1 MAGTSG
7 NGSGST
13 DAANA
18 AFVEQLGEGKPV
30 KTSMQR
36 KLKEALQPQ
45 QCASSGMACAELLC
59 LRASLGQCT
68 QKSKCFAAVKVA
80 PPQLLAEQA
89 SAALT
94 LSKWALLC
102 ACRLSRDS
110 IV

>member
-1 MAGTSG
+1 MPAEAAPTAGTSG

-18 AFVEQLGEGKPV
+18 AFVEQLGEEKPV

-36 KLKEALQPQ
+36 KLVEALQPQ
-45 QCASSGMACAELLC
+45 QCAPSGMACAELLC
-59 LRASLGQCT
+59 LHASLGQC
-68 QKSKCFAAVKVA
+68 KSKCFVAVKVA

-94 LSKWALLC
+94 
-102 ACRLSRDS
+102 
-110 IV
+110 

>member
-1 MAGTSG
+1 M
-7 NGSGST
+7 
-13 DAANA
+13 
-18 AFVEQLGEGKPV
+18 

-59 LRASLGQCT
+59 LHASLGQCT

-89 SAALT
+89 FAALT

-102 ACRLSRDS
+102 ACRLSQDS